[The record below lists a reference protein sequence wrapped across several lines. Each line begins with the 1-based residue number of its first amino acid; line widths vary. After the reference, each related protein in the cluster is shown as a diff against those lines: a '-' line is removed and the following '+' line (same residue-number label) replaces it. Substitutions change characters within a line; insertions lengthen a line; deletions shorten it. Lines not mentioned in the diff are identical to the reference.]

1 MDKLTTIAP
10 RRLEGL
16 VPRLMADEPVVV
28 LAGARTVGK
37 STLLARLAQ
46 SSATVL
52 DLDDLTTRALVRDDL
67 SFYVNGPSPVLVDE
81 FQHVPEL
88 LDAIKATLN
97 VDPRPGRFL
106 LTGSTRYSALP
117 RAAQSLTGRVH
128 VETVWPLSQVEL
140 AGGRGTFVAR
150 LLDETSSLPHRHP
163 ARADREEY
171 ARRVLAGGLPA
182 ALRRTAG
189 RPRFRWYENYV
200 ALVVERDVLDV
211 RDIRQSAVLPGFL
224 RRLASQ
230 TGQVLNVASAS
241 RAAGIAASLGEDY
254 VRLLEAVFLLHRLP
268 AWGTTLSG
276 RVNRLPKVHLVDTG
290 LGGWL
295 LGITERS
302 VSRRVPAV
310 LAEFGHLLETFVV
323 NEILKQAAWLDRSM
337 QIGHYRTS
345 DGHEVDIVIE
355 DEAGGVLAVEV
366 KTGATYRREDLRGL
380 THLRDRLGDRFIG
393 GVLMYTGVRSGAVD
407 DRIALVPVEAL
418 WGT

>member
-1 MDKLTTIAP
+1 MDTLARIAP

-46 SSATVL
+46 STGATVL

-81 FQHVPEL
+81 FQHLPEL

-163 ARADREEY
+163 AHADHEEY

-189 RPRFRWYENYV
+189 RPRSRWYEDYV

-211 RDIRQSAVLPGFL
+211 RDLRQSAV
-224 RRLASQ
+224 
-230 TGQVLNVASAS
+230 
-241 RAAGIAASLGEDY
+241 
-254 VRLLEAVFLLHRLP
+254 
-268 AWGTTLSG
+268 
-276 RVNRLPKVHLVDTG
+276 
-290 LGGWL
+290 
-295 LGITERS
+295 
-302 VSRRVPAV
+302 
-310 LAEFGHLLETFVV
+310 
-323 NEILKQAAWLDRSM
+323 
-337 QIGHYRTS
+337 
-345 DGHEVDIVIE
+345 
-355 DEAGGVLAVEV
+355 
-366 KTGATYRREDLRGL
+366 
-380 THLRDRLGDRFIG
+380 
-393 GVLMYTGVRSGAVD
+393 
-407 DRIALVPVEAL
+407 
-418 WGT
+418 